1 MKKVLLPT
9 DYSENADEAI
19 EFAIRLFD
27 HLENGKTEFTLM
39 HAYALPSAMPIY
51 GQMPPTAM
59 APPVKEERE
68 RLEDHLEGW
77 RERFPGKLFKSI
89 LVGGPLINALS
100 NIIHEEDIDLVVM
113 GTRGA
118 SGIEEVLIGSN
129 AARAAKQLECP
140 VLIIPGG
147 TVFEAPGRMVFATD
161 FQRIDNFDL
170 LRPLRTIAR
179 AFHPEVLTLHVVE
192 TGAMPDPEKKQMQKD
207 LHVYFGGDIPHSHH
221 FVEGDDP
228 TEAIQR
234 FLREQEADWLVLVG
248 KQRSFFESLFHRSVV
263 RKMASHAE
271 VPLLVLH

>member
-1 MKKVLLPT
+1 MRKVLLPT
-9 DYSENADEAI
+9 DYSDNAAEAI
-19 EFAIRLFD
+19 EFAVRLFEELGGD
-27 HLENGKTEFTLM
+27 KTEFTLI

-77 RERFPGKLFKSI
+77 REQYPAALFKSI
-89 LVGGPLINALS
+89 LIGGPLINALS
-100 NIIHEEDIDLVVM
+100 NIIHEEDVDLVVM

-118 SGIEEVLIGSN
+118 SGIEEMLMGSN

-147 TVFEAPGRMVFATD
+147 TAFEAPTRMVFATD
-161 FQRIDNFDL
+161 FQRIDNYDL
-170 LRPLRTIAR
+170 LRPLRTIAQGFR
-179 AFHPEVLTLHVVE
+179 SDVLTLHVVE
-192 TGAMPDPEKKQMQKD
+192 TGSMPAPEKKQMQKD
-207 LHVYFGGDIPHSHH
+207 LHAYFGEDIPHSHH

-228 TEAIQR
+228 SEAIQQ

-263 RKMASHAE
+263 DKIASHAE
-271 VPLLVLH
+271 APLLVLH